1 MKLNVISA
9 YETSAQD
16 FFEQLEAWHVDM
28 VVDIRL
34 HNTNQL
40 SGFTKLH
47 DIEYFTHRILNANY
61 AHDVEFSPAATTL
74 AKYLDHQMTW
84 EEYSVEYAK
93 EMKERSAV
101 ADFIERYGEYD
112 SVALIGTATKKRRS
126 HAEVLCELVENT
138 LERTDMRACAEKQV

>member
-9 YETSAQD
+9 YETTAQA

-34 HNTNQL
+34 KNTNQL
-40 SGFTKLH
+40 AGFTKLH

-74 AKYLDHQMTW
+74 AKYLDHKMTW
-84 EEYSVEYAK
+84 EEYFAEYQQ
-93 EMKERSAV
+93 EMNERGAIEE
-101 ADFIERYGEYD
+101 FIERYGEYD

-126 HAEVLCELVENT
+126 HAEVLHQLVEEA
-138 LERTDMRACAEKQV
+138 LDKKGAA

>member
-1 MKLNVISA
+1 MAKERIMKLNVISA
-9 YETSAQD
+9 YETSAQA

-74 AKYLDHQMTW
+74 TKYLDHKMTW
-84 EEYSVEYAK
+84 EEYFAEYAQ
-93 EMKERSAV
+93 EMKERNAI
-101 ADFIERYGEYD
+101 AGFIERYGAYD
-112 SVALIGTATKKRRS
+112 SVAIIGTATKKRRS
-126 HAEVLCELVENT
+126 HAEVLHKLIEDAIEQK
-138 LERTDMRACAEKQV
+138 DPS

>member
-16 FFEQLEAWHVDM
+16 FFDKLEAWHVDM

-34 HNTNQL
+34 KNTNQL
-40 SGFTKLH
+40 AGFTKLH

-74 AKYLDHQMTW
+74 AKYLDHKMTW
-84 EEYSVEYAK
+84 EEYFAEYK
-93 EMKERSAV
+93 QEMEERNAI

-126 HAEVLCELVENT
+126 HAEVLHKLVEDA
-138 LERTDMRACAEKQV
+138 LAKKDLS

>member
-47 DIEYFTHRILNANY
+47 DIVRVFHSPYPQRELRARCRILPRCY
-61 AHDVEFSPAATTL
+61 
-74 AKYLDHQMTW
+74 
-84 EEYSVEYAK
+84 
-93 EMKERSAV
+93 
-101 ADFIERYGEYD
+101 
-112 SVALIGTATKKRRS
+112 
-126 HAEVLCELVENT
+126 HAREVS
-138 LERTDMRACAEKQV
+138 